1 MKASERGEGREMKA
15 DRGRTV
21 GGRRTAS
28 DKGQKAKSQP
38 TGRKQTTTEPR
49 LRRGGTSQP
58 KRTARELALEA
69 IHRVHQTD
77 SYANILLPHMLGES
91 GLSLRDRALATE
103 IVYGTLRSEGTLD
116 WIIGR
121 FLPRGLESVPPL
133 ALDILRMGGYQL
145 IFTERIPAH
154 AACNESVKLAKK
166 FFSPRIANF
175 VNAVLRRIATE
186 KDELPWPDFNKSP
199 VDFISLKHSHPR
211 WMVEMWMK
219 ELGLEETEKLCRAN
233 NLRPKLSLRV
243 NTLKTSPEKL
253 ISLLKKR
260 KLKVIRSKL
269 VPEALIIEEGRSVL
283 NLSEF
288 KQGLFTVQDESSILV
303 SRVVAPQAGET
314 ILDVCAAPGGKTTH
328 LAQLM
333 GNQGLIVAV
342 DAHAQRLRLLRR
354 TCKQVGVE
362 IVATVEAD
370 GTLLG
375 EVIKEPMDGVLVDA
389 PCSGLGVLARRPD
402 SRWRKNIG
410 QIKELSRLQA
420 RLLESAAGFV
430 KPGGVLVY
438 SVCTISRRET
448 TGVVKAFLRKHPEFS
463 PDDAPDMP
471 PDSNFDGGFQLLP
484 HRHGTDGMFI
494 ARLLRS

>member
-15 DRGRTV
+15 DRRRTV

-28 DKGQKAKSQP
+28 DKGQKAKRQP
-38 TGRKQTTTEPR
+38 AGREQARTGPR
-49 LRRGGTSQP
+49 QRRDGTSQP

-69 IHRVHQTD
+69 IHRVHQTEG
-77 SYANILLPHMLGES
+77 YANILLPHMLSES
-91 GLSLRDRALATE
+91 SLSARDRALATE

-121 FLPRGLESVPPL
+121 FLPHGLESVPPL

-166 FFSPRIANF
+166 FFPPRIANF
-175 VNAVLRRIATE
+175 VNAVLRRVATK
-186 KDELPWPDFNKSP
+186 KDELPWPDFNKNP
-199 VDFISLKHSHPR
+199 VDFISLKYSHPR
-211 WMVEMWMK
+211 WMVKMWVK
-219 ELGLEETEKLCRAN
+219 ELGLKETEKLCQAN
-233 NLRPKLSLRV
+233 NLRPKLSVRV

-253 ISLLKKR
+253 IPLLEKR
-260 KLKVIRSKL
+260 KLKVVRSEL
-269 VPEALIIEEGRSVL
+269 IPEALIIREGRSVL
-283 NLSEF
+283 NLPEF
-288 KQGLFTVQDESSILV
+288 KQGLFTVQGESSILV

-333 GNQGLIVAV
+333 GNQGLIIAV
-342 DAHAQRLRLLRR
+342 DIHAQRLRLLRR
-354 TCKQVGVE
+354 TCKQLGVE

-375 EVIKEPMDGVLVDA
+375 GVIKEPVDRILVDA
-389 PCSGLGVLARRPD
+389 PCSGLGVLAKRPD
-402 SRWRKNIG
+402 SRWRKNLG
-410 QIKELSRLQA
+410 QIKELSRLQV

-438 SVCTISRRET
+438 SVCTISRKET
-448 TGVVKAFLRKHPEFS
+448 TEVVKGFLKGHPEFS
-463 PDDAPDMP
+463 LDDVPDMP
-471 PDSNFDGGFQLLP
+471 QDSNFDGGFQLLP
-484 HRHGTDGMFI
+484 HKHGTDGMFI